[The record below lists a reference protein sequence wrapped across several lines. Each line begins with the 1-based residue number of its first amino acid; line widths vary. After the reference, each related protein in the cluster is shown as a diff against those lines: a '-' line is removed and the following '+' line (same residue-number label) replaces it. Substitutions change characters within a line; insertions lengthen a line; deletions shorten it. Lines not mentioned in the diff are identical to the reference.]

1 MSEHKHN
8 DLTMMNLSFDFF
20 NIIWTTQNGFWQQY
34 GLGLA
39 YICTLSVT
47 YPKLGGLIENINSWK
62 AIGKKFSSLI
72 PPPSTYTSSAPKW
85 MLARSRRESEVGFCV
100 NHYAKIRKKLFNVSG
115 PMRVYIFPS
124 IYRSHSIPS
133 NLRIH
138 HNFTNIL
145 RTCILPFF
153 HQILY
158 FLLFSI
164 SETHEFFLRF
174 FHHMFHNI
182 QLVPSRFQQFTWCPW
197 GFEKYLEYL

>member
-1 MSEHKHN
+1 MLIEPYFITKNSTNISVQCESQEWRSEHKHN

-20 NIIWTTQNGFWQQY
+20 NMIWTSQNGFWQQY

-100 NHYAKIRKKLFNVSG
+100 NHYAKIRKEKSCLTWVV
-115 PMRVYIFPS
+115 PCV
-124 IYRSHSIPS
+124 
-133 NLRIH
+133 
-138 HNFTNIL
+138 
-145 RTCILPFF
+145 CISFLPF
-153 HQILY
+153 I
-158 FLLFSI
+158 
-164 SETHEFFLRF
+164 EVT
-174 FHHMFHNI
+174 
-182 QLVPSRFQQFTWCPW
+182 PSPQT
-197 GFEKYLEYL
+197 